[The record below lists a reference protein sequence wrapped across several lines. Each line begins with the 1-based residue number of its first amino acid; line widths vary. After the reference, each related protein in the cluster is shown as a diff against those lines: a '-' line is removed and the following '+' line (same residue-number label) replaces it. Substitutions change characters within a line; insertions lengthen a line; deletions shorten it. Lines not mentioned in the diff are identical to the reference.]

1 AAAVWGVA
9 IVAFGLSSRLWP
21 ALTWLAVAGGA
32 DGISG
37 IFRMT
42 MWNQT
47 IPDTLRG
54 RLASIEMVSYSSGP
68 LLGHF
73 EAGAGA
79 AALAG
84 TAPGGSGGGRCV
96 IGGVGCG
103 AAPAAGLGEVRGA
116 PNNALG
122 RQRVGGRE
130 DS

>member
-1 AAAVWGVA
+1 VA

-73 EAGAGA
+73 EAGAVA
-79 AALAG
+79 AAFG
-84 TAPGGSGGGRCV
+84 VTASVVSGGVLCV
-96 IGGVGCG
+96 IGVIGCG
-103 AAPAAGLGEVRGA
+103 LALPRFVGYDARRPPVDSESAREV
-116 PNNALG
+116 
-122 RQRVGGRE
+122 V
-130 DS
+130 